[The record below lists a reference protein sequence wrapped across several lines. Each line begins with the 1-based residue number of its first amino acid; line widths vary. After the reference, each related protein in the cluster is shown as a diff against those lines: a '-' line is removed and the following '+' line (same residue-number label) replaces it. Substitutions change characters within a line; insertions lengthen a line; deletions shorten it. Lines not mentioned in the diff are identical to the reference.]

1 MEMVHK
7 TKLAREE
14 QAALVLFMEEAVEGI
29 LGREAAWF
37 NDDDRFQSA
46 VHSMLGIKQGV
57 AKLPTDGILD
67 LSRRDSIVSLPE
79 GIGGLGALKALYL
92 GGCTSLASLPEGI
105 GGLGALKKLNLEGCT
120 SLVSLPLSCLSLLES
135 RHVFGLP
142 RHLCLPGAVR
152 FYVFRTCLLVA
163 ARRCLPCRSPPAY
176 TFPETLHTS
185 VELTSPEEPQV
196 PLFTAGATLPVADA
210 AGAYTDEVPARSSPT
225 REWTMESWLSSQP
238 LEAVLAQLLE
248 SDSLDTLA
256 SLDPASLT
264 DRLHTGQLAQQ
275 LAVSVVAE
283 AKAACVAS
291 EVTGSMLNDKFRSAV
306 R

>member
-1 MEMVHK
+1 
-7 TKLAREE
+7 
-14 QAALVLFMEEAVEGI
+14 LV
-29 LGREAAWF
+29 
-37 NDDDRFQSA
+37 
-46 VHSMLGIKQGV
+46 
-57 AKLPTDGILD
+57 T
-67 LSRRDSIVSLPE
+67 LPE
-79 GIGGLGALKALYL
+79 GIGGLGALKVLDLY
-92 GGCTSLASLPEGI
+92 GCTSLASLPEGI
-105 GGLGALKKLNLEGCT
+105 GGLGALEKLYLEGCTSLMSLPEGIGGLGALERLYLEGCT